1 MNTPQ
6 SERLHIVFAGCRNAG
21 KSSLVNAMAGQ
32 QVSIVSDVP
41 GTTTDPVAKAVEIP
55 GLGPCILIDTAGLD
69 DAGVLGQSRLEKA
82 RDRIAGADIVVLV
95 CSGSPEALPL
105 EQALAKDLER
115 SGKPFVAVLGK
126 SDLLEDPAA
135 RAGEV
140 AASLG
145 TSPLPV
151 SAVTGDG
158 IGELFSALLE
168 KVPQDFGARSL
179 LGGLAGRGDLVVLVM
194 PQDSEAPKGR
204 LIMPQ
209 VQVIRELLDVG
220 GTSVC
225 CTPETFASTIAA
237 LSRNPDLVI
246 VDSSVFGAVAPKVP
260 EGTRLT
266 SFSVL
271 MAAYKGDIGYFVSS
285 ASAIGRLVPGD
296 RVLIA
301 ESCSHVPLGEDIGRV
316 KIPNLLRKYLGER
329 YPDRPRDSILSFD
342 IVSGRDF
349 PSDLHPYALVIHC
362 GGCVFSRRHLL
373 ARVESA
379 RRQGVPMTNYGIAI
393 AFLKGIL
400 PKVVIPED
408 VAN

>member
-1 MNTPQ
+1 MDTPQ

-32 QVSIVSDVP
+32 QVSIVSDFP

-126 SDLLEDPAA
+126 SDLLEDPEDQV
-135 RAGEV
+135 RKV
-140 AASLG
+140 ASCIGA
-145 TSPLPV
+145 TPLPV

-168 KVPQDFGARSL
+168 KVPRDFGARSL
-179 LGGLAGRGDLVVLVM
+179 LGGLAGKGDLVVLVM

-209 VQVIRELLDVG
+209 VQVLRELLDAG

-225 CTPETFASTIAA
+225 CTPDTFAATLAA
-237 LSRNPDLVI
+237 LSRKPDLVI
-246 VDSSVFGAVAPKVP
+246 VDSSVFAAVAPMVP
-260 EGTRLT
+260 SGTRLT

-349 PSDLHPYALVIHC
+349 PADLGPYALVIHC

-373 ARVESA
+373 FRVASA
-379 RRQGVPMTNYGIAI
+379 REQGVPMTNYGIAI

-400 PKVVIPED
+400 PKVAIPED

>member
-1 MNTPQ
+1 MDTPQ

-55 GLGPCILIDTAGLD
+55 GLGPCILTDTAGLD
-69 DAGVLGQSRLEKA
+69 DSGVLGQSRLEKA

-126 SDLLEDPAA
+126 SDLLEDPAS

-158 IGELFSALLE
+158 IRQLFSALLE
-168 KVPQDFGARSL
+168 KVPKDFGARSL

-209 VQVIRELLDVG
+209 VQVLRELLDAG

-225 CTPETFASTIAA
+225 CTPDTFAATLAA
-237 LSRNPDLVI
+237 LSRKPDLVI
-246 VDSSVFGAVAPKVP
+246 VDSSVFAAVAPMVP
-260 EGTRLT
+260 SGTRLT

-271 MAAYKGDIGYFVSS
+271 RADGGLQ
-285 ASAIGRLVPGD
+285 GR
-296 RVLIA
+296 
-301 ESCSHVPLGEDIGRV
+301 H
-316 KIPNLLRKYLGER
+316 
-329 YPDRPRDSILSFD
+329 
-342 IVSGRDF
+342 
-349 PSDLHPYALVIHC
+349 
-362 GGCVFSRRHLL
+362 
-373 ARVESA
+373 
-379 RRQGVPMTNYGIAI
+379 
-393 AFLKGIL
+393 
-400 PKVVIPED
+400 
-408 VAN
+408 

>member
-1 MNTPQ
+1 
-6 SERLHIVFAGCRNAG
+6 
-21 KSSLVNAMAGQ
+21 MAGQ

-55 GLGPCILIDTAGLD
+55 GLGPCILTDTAGLD

-145 TSPLPV
+145 TSSLPV

-168 KVPQDFGARSL
+168 KVPKDFGARSL

-209 VQVIRELLDVG
+209 VQVLRELLDAG

-225 CTPETFASTIAA
+225 CTPDTFAATLAA
-237 LSRNPDLVI
+237 LSRKPDLVI
-246 VDSSVFGAVAPKVP
+246 VDSSVFGEVSRLVP
-260 EGTRLT
+260 EGTKLT

-271 MAAYKGDIGYFVSS
+271 MAAYKGDIRYFVSS

-316 KIPNLLRKYLGER
+316 KISNLLRKYLGER

-362 GGCVFSRRHLL
+362 GGCVFSRMHLL

-400 PKVVIPED
+400 PEVAIPED

>member
-1 MNTPQ
+1 MDTPQ

-69 DAGVLGQSRLEKA
+69 DAGVLGPSRLEKA
-82 RDRIAGADIVVLV
+82 RARIAESDIVVLV

-105 EQALAKDLER
+105 EQALAKDLDR

-126 SDLLEDPAA
+126 SDLLEDPEDQV
-135 RAGEV
+135 RKV
-140 AASLG
+140 ASGIGA
-145 TSPLPV
+145 TPLPV

-168 KVPQDFGARSL
+168 KVPKDFGARSL

-209 VQVIRELLDVG
+209 VQVLRELLDAG

-225 CTPETFASTIAA
+225 CTPDTFAATLAA
-237 LSRNPDLVI
+237 LSRKPDLVI
-246 VDSSVFGAVAPKVP
+246 VDSSVFGEVSRLAP
-260 EGTRLT
+260 EGTKLT

-271 MAAYKGDIGYFVSS
+271 MAAYKGDINYFVKS
-285 ASAIGRLVPGD
+285 ASAIGRLAPGD

-301 ESCSHVPLGEDIGRV
+301 ESCSHVPLREDIGRV

-329 YPDRPRDSILSFD
+329 YPDSPLDSILSFD

-400 PKVVIPED
+400 PKVAIPED